1 MPKLGKADKKLLEG
15 IVRYRG
21 YPRDEVVVPPDPHTD
36 VGVVREGK
44 EYRVFACDPSLG
56 VPVKDLGFFAF
67 HFPASDIASS
77 GAVPYL
83 LTSTILLPPETE
95 DEVALSIARD
105 LHEQSSL
112 YNTSVVTGH
121 TGRYVSVKEPVVVVT
136 LVGKARH
143 YVSPEDVR
151 VGDLILQVGYVGA
164 ELLYG
169 VANFRPDLLR
179 KLGVDPSPWTRARWM
194 LTAIDKAFTVYSL
207 TEPSFVKDG
216 AEGGLLRVL
225 EDIRGATGLGYR
237 IWVDRVEYPLELKL
251 LSKEYG
257 FDPLASSSS
266 GLLIVI
272 VSRHRPI
279 RFVIENLRYHG
290 YNASVIGEVVKEG
303 RYLLKGGEVIEPPEE
318 IKDPYTSLLSQEK

>member
-1 MPKLGKADKKLLEG
+1 MPKLGKADRKLLEG
-15 IVRYRG
+15 IVEYSG
-21 YPRDEVVVPPDPHTD
+21 YPRDEVLVPPNPYTD
-36 VGVVREGK
+36 VGVVKEGK
-44 EYRVFACDPSLG
+44 EYRVYACDPSLG
-56 VPVKDLGFFAF
+56 VPVRDLGFFAF

-83 LTSTILLPPETE
+83 LTSTILLPPEAG
-95 DEVALSIARD
+95 DEVALSIARG
-105 LHEQSSL
+105 LHEQSFL

-121 TGRYVSVKEPVVVVT
+121 TGRYESIKEPVVVVT
-136 LVGKARH
+136 LVGKTRH

-169 VANFRPDLLR
+169 VANFKPDMLE
-179 KLGVDPSPWTRARWM
+179 KLGVDPSPWMRARWM
-194 LTAIDKAFTVYSL
+194 LTAIDKAFLVYSMVD
-207 TEPSFVKDG
+207 PSFVKDG

-237 IWVDRVEYPLELKL
+237 VWVDRVEYPRELEL
-251 LSKEYG
+251 LSREYR

-279 RFVIENLRYHG
+279 RFIIENLRYHG
-290 YNASVIGEVVKEG
+290 YNASVIGEIVREG
-303 RYLLKGGEVIEPPEE
+303 RYLLKGGEVFEPPNE
-318 IKDPYTSLLSQEK
+318 ITDPYATLLGSEE